1 MTEWGVVGVI
11 VALIGLLAAVM
22 APIVKL
28 NTNIVTLVER
38 LAALNEDMKSLT
50 DDNSAGHKRLWD
62 KNEEQDRR
70 LNAHDIEIDR
80 LKNKKGE

>member
-11 VALIGLLAAVM
+11 VVLIGLVVTVLS
-22 APIVKL
+22 PIIKL
-28 NTNIVTLVER
+28 NTNIVTLTER
-38 LAALNEDMKSLT
+38 LASLNGDMKALT
-50 DDNSAGHKRLWD
+50 DDNASGHKRLWE
-62 KNEEQDRR
+62 KNDEQDKR